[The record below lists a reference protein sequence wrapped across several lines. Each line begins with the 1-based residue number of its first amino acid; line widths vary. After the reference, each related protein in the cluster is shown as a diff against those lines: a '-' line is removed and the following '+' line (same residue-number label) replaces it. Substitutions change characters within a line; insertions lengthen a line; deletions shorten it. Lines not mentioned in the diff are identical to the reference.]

1 MISRPEL
8 RWTTFWWACDWLILL
23 GVVLGSL
30 IPPRELQV
38 VVPNM
43 NDKLMHCGAYFLMG
57 MWFAGSMDPR
67 KHRWLAILLVTL
79 GGAIEILQYYMGF
92 GRDADWHDFVAN
104 SLGVLVALAVARAGL
119 GNWMAWVE
127 RRLIRD

>member
-8 RWTTFWWACDWLILL
+8 RWTKFWWACDWLILL

-30 IPPRELQV
+30 IPPRDLEV
-38 VVPNM
+38 VVPNI
-43 NDKLMHCGAYFLMG
+43 NDKIMHCGAYFLMG
-57 MWFAGSMDPR
+57 FWFAGSMDPR
-67 KHRWLAILLVTL
+67 NHRWLALLLIAL

-92 GRDADWHDFVAN
+92 GRDADWRDFLAN
-104 SLGVLVALAVARAGL
+104 SIGVVVALALARAGL
-119 GNWMAWVE
+119 GNWMAWIE